1 VWNNSYGAYLLQ
13 LWEEKV
19 FARPWLSGRLPRAG
33 KEARNSEI
41 IRQHLK
47 SVTFANGKES
57 LGKRGGVDVAADFFD
72 VNAYLALPPRQRQST
87 PCLTSE
93 IR

>member
-1 VWNNSYGAYLLQ
+1 LLQ
-13 LWEEKV
+13 LWEEKGFRAPV
-19 FARPWLSGRLPRAG
+19 AFRKLPPAR

-41 IRQHLK
+41 IRQRPE

-72 VNAYLALPPRQRQST
+72 VNSYPAHP
-87 PCLTSE
+87 TSPTAINAMFDE
-93 IR
+93 